1 MASLGLHSLRLQ
13 VSLGYFSKIRGQF
26 EITISVL
33 GSTRILTE
41 CPIITISTC
50 VFQKKKKKN
59 PEQMYFYR
67 AQENIGMYPSLW
79 TRGRYLVQG

>member
-1 MASLGLHSLRLQ
+1 MASLDLHSLRLQ

-26 EITISVL
+26 EITISAL

-41 CPIITISTC
+41 CPIITTSMC
-50 VFQKKKKKN
+50 VFQKKKKH
-59 PEQMYFYR
+59 PEQMYFYQ

-79 TRGRYLVQG
+79 TKGGYLV